1 MADLSP
7 LAGLHVA
14 PPYDKSKELDPD
26 TVVPVAAPFDVAKLE
41 YFQKRQERRTWMAR
55 MALLGSM
62 VFLICMNIWSGKAQH
77 EETMAELQQNRSEL
91 EVTNKHLRMELSQLR
106 EQRETQFGELVTQNA
121 LIWDQVLTLEAQLTE
136 ATGEAA
142 ETPEP

>member
-14 PPYDKSKELDPD
+14 PAYDKSKELDPD
-26 TVVPVAAPFDVAKLE
+26 TVVPVSAPFDVEKLE
-41 YFQKRQERRTWMAR
+41 YFQKRQERRTWIAR

-62 VFLICMNIWSGKAQH
+62 VFLICMDIWAGQAQH

-91 EVTNKHLRMELSQLR
+91 EVTNRHLRMELGQLR
-106 EQRETQFGELVTQNA
+106 EQRELQFTELATQNTV
-121 LIWDQVLTLEAQLTE
+121 IWDQVMTLENQLEEQE
-136 ATGEAA
+136 ASEAGA
-142 ETPEP
+142 IQ